1 MKESSITFVSIII
14 PTYRD
19 WTRLALCVS
28 HLKKQSWPM
37 SKFEVIVVNNDPND
51 SVPSSIRNDLPQNFC
66 VINEGKSGSYAARN
80 AGIRIAKGNIL
91 GFTDSDCIPDKDW
104 ISNAVTLFNIKSC
117 DRIGGAIEIFYD
129 NEEKPTDAELYEK
142 VFAFKQAETVNASGA
157 CVTGNM
163 FSYRYVFDKV
173 GLFNETLFSGGD
185 YEWARRA
192 SDAGF
197 SIIYG
202 EDVKIF
208 HPARKSMQ
216 ELIKKAKRVGGGTAH
231 QLLGAK
237 GAAIK
242 DYLNTFEPSRY
253 ALHMLR
259 LYGGELSLWQ
269 KLKVFSLRVYIKH
282 TMNLEKMKVVFGK
295 KANRE

>member
-1 MKESSITFVSIII
+1 MKELSNTFVSIII

-19 WTRLALCVS
+19 WSRLALCIS

-37 SKFEVIVVNNDPND
+37 SKFEVIVVNNDPSD
-51 SVPSSIRNDLPQNFC
+51 SAPSPIINDLPENFC
-66 VINEGKSGSYAARN
+66 IINEGKSGSYAARN
-80 AGIRIAKGNIL
+80 AGIRLAKGNVL
-91 GFTDSDCIPDKDW
+91 GFTDSDCIPDKNW
-104 ISNAVTLFNIKSC
+104 IYNAIRLFNDKPC
-117 DRIGGAIEIFYD
+117 DRIGGAIEVFYE
-129 NEEKPTDAELYEK
+129 NEQRPTDAELYEK
-142 VFAFKQAETVNASGA
+142 VFAFKQAETINASKA

-163 FSYRYVFDKV
+163 FSHRYVFDKV
-173 GLFNETLFSGGD
+173 GLFNENLFSGGD

-192 SDAGF
+192 SDCGF
-197 SIIYG
+197 SIIHG

-231 QLLGAK
+231 QLLGEK
-237 GAAIK
+237 RAAIR

-253 ALHMLR
+253 ALHMIR
-259 LYGGELSLWQ
+259 LYGSELSLWQ